1 MTQITL
7 RPYIDMYFVAKLDKQ
22 QTYVQSGPCEPAF
35 EKVTAMR
42 WIITIGLLILVALVQ
57 PVSAEFYRYKD
68 RHGNVIYTDDLSKV
82 PLDQREKVKSYNE
95 SVYQPPKAPKQEKG
109 QKKPSQANTEDK
121 EYERL
126 HQQEEMLTRE
136 RDALTKERD
145 RLNQEKQNA
154 VTPQQIKEY
163 NRSIVDFN
171 ARIKAFEEKQK
182 VFAAEVE
189 KYNAEKKAQE
199 KAKQNE

>member
-1 MTQITL
+1 
-7 RPYIDMYFVAKLDKQ
+7 
-22 QTYVQSGPCEPAF
+22 
-35 EKVTAMR
+35 MR
-42 WIITIGLLILVALVQ
+42 SIITIGLLFLFTLVQ

-82 PLDQREKVKSYNE
+82 PLDQREKVKSYKE
-95 SVYQPPKAPKQEKG
+95 SVYQPPKAPEQEKD
-109 QKKPSQANTEDK
+109 KKDADQTVTTDK

-126 HQQEEMLTRE
+126 HRQEEMLTRE
-136 RDALTKERD
+136 RNALAEERD

-171 ARIKAFEEKQK
+171 ARIQAYEEKQK

-189 KYNAEKKAQE
+189 KYNAEKKAQK
-199 KAKQNE
+199 KAKQNEQ

>member
-1 MTQITL
+1 M
-7 RPYIDMYFVAKLDKQ
+7 K
-22 QTYVQSGPCEPAF
+22 
-35 EKVTAMR
+35 
-42 WIITIGLLILVALVQ
+42 WIITIGLLSLVALAQ
-57 PVSAEFYRYKD
+57 PVPAEFYRYKD
-68 RHGNVIYTDDLSKV
+68 RHGNVIYTDDLSNV
-82 PLDQREKVKSYNE
+82 PPDQREKVRSYNE
-95 SVYQPPKAPKQEKG
+95 SVYRPPKAPKKAEA
-109 QKKPSQANTEDK
+109 QKKTGEPGAEDK
-121 EYERL
+121 EYDRL
-126 HQQEEMLTRE
+126 RRQEEALNSE

-171 ARIKAFEEKQK
+171 ARIQAFEEKQK

-199 KAKQNE
+199 KAKQNEQ

>member
-1 MTQITL
+1 
-7 RPYIDMYFVAKLDKQ
+7 
-22 QTYVQSGPCEPAF
+22 
-35 EKVTAMR
+35 MR
-42 WIITIGLLILVALVQ
+42 WIITIGLLFLVALAQ

-82 PLDQREKVKSYNE
+82 PLDQREKVTSYKE
-95 SVYQPPKAPKQEKG
+95 SVYRPPKAPKQEKDQKEEG
-109 QKKPSQANTEDK
+109 QTVTEDK

-126 HQQEEMLTRE
+126 HRQEEMLTRE
-136 RDALTKERD
+136 RSALAKERD

-171 ARIKAFEEKQK
+171 ARIQAFEEKQK
-182 VFAAEVE
+182 VFATEVE

-199 KAKQNE
+199 NAKQNEK

>member
-1 MTQITL
+1 
-7 RPYIDMYFVAKLDKQ
+7 
-22 QTYVQSGPCEPAF
+22 
-35 EKVTAMR
+35 MR
-42 WIITIGLLILVALVQ
+42 CVITIGLLFFLTLVQ

-82 PLDQREKVKSYNE
+82 PLEQREQVKSYKK
-95 SVYQPPKAPKQEKG
+95 SVYQPPKAPKQEG
-109 QKKPSQANTEDK
+109 DQKKLDQTDTEDK

-126 HQQEEMLTRE
+126 RRQEDMLTRE
-136 RDALTKERD
+136 RKALTKEME

-154 VTPQQIKEY
+154 VTQQQIKEY

-171 ARIKAFEEKQK
+171 ARIQAYDEKQK

-199 KAKQNE
+199 KAKHNEQ

>member
-1 MTQITL
+1 
-7 RPYIDMYFVAKLDKQ
+7 
-22 QTYVQSGPCEPAF
+22 
-35 EKVTAMR
+35 
-42 WIITIGLLILVALVQ
+42 LLFIVALAQ

-82 PLDQREKVKSYNE
+82 PPDQRENIRSYKE
-95 SVYQPPKAPKQEKG
+95 SVYQPQKTPTPEKG
-109 QKKPSQANTEDK
+109 GKEADQTITKDK

-126 HQQEEMLTRE
+126 HRQEETLRRE
-136 RDALTKERD
+136 REALTKERD
-145 RLNQEKQNA
+145 RLNQEKKNA

-171 ARIKAFEEKQK
+171 ARIQAFEEKQK

-189 KYNAEKKAQE
+189 KYKAEKKAQE
-199 KAKQNE
+199 KTKQIE

>member
-1 MTQITL
+1 
-7 RPYIDMYFVAKLDKQ
+7 
-22 QTYVQSGPCEPAF
+22 
-35 EKVTAMR
+35 MR
-42 WIITIGLLILVALVQ
+42 WIITIGLLFFVALVQ

-68 RHGNVIYTDDLSKV
+68 RHGNVIYTDDLNKV
-82 PLDQREKVKSYNE
+82 PLGQREKVKSYNE
-95 SVYQPPKAPKQEKG
+95 SVYQPPKAPKKVEA
-109 QKKPSQANTEDK
+109 QKKTDEPGAEDK
-121 EYERL
+121 EYDRL
-126 HQQEEMLTRE
+126 RQQEAALNNE

-171 ARIKAFEEKQK
+171 ARIQAYEEKQK

-199 KAKQNE
+199 KSQTE